1 MWKTTF
7 ILGIILSLGAN
18 ADICNINNIE
28 GVISLLKQSPQE
40 KHYKDVNDNLLEL
53 KYEQEIRRGQPEFSA
68 SMNFDKDNFKNN
80 ELTAELL
87 INIDD
92 YLNYSYRKQIS
103 GVVKSLKNTEFHKNY
118 NERLSQTAV
127 SLFKISQNQFLYE
140 KIDGLLNTIT
150 SSESIYKDR
159 PIRSRDEEII
169 LSSLN
174 LLRSNLILKKSR
186 LQDQI
191 FENKIIL
198 KKWDTLDCTLDY
210 KQYSKLINGL
220 DFIAKDESHLISLK
234 ENQLKQA
241 LVSNS
246 IQLEVRR
253 YINNFKIGP
262 SFSKEKIN
270 DMNEYRIGLAMS
282 FDIPTFK

>member
-1 MWKTTF
+1 M
-7 ILGIILSLGAN
+7 
-18 ADICNINNIE
+18 
-28 GVISLLKQSPQE
+28 
-40 KHYKDVNDNLLEL
+40 
-53 KYEQEIRRGQPEFSA
+53 
-68 SMNFDKDNFKNN
+68 
-80 ELTAELL
+80 
-87 INIDD
+87 
-92 YLNYSYRKQIS
+92 
-103 GVVKSLKNTEFHKNY
+103 
-118 NERLSQTAV
+118 
-127 SLFKISQNQFLYE
+127 
-140 KIDGLLNTIT
+140 
-150 SSESIYKDR
+150 
-159 PIRSRDEEII
+159 
-169 LSSLN
+169 
-174 LLRSNLILKKSR
+174 ILKKSR